1 LLLAKDSG
9 QDWLNVGLS
18 YNIQKLIYTSGM
30 RFAEYRIR
38 LIDFVLRIPNENF
51 YERLLVI
58 ANRSLGKG
66 YARGDLARETSNC
79 ITLLSSMG
87 SKPLVVIDAG
97 ANMGAWTESLIK
109 RCKPK
114 SVYLFE
120 PSLTASEALIA
131 RFSELDYVRVFKAGL
146 GGHGRHAK
154 LYGDRAGSVFGS
166 VFVRPRMGEQS
177 WELLEEIEIVTL
189 QSLEQEFTSP
199 PNLLKLDIEGMELEA
214 LQGCEGFLSSIEVIQ
229 FEFGGVNVLSRTYFL
244 DFFTWF
250 TEHGF
255 SLWKDTARG
264 LKKIDKYDYSYETFA
279 TVNYYA
285 KREKVP
291 SKERH

>member
-1 LLLAKDSG
+1 
-9 QDWLNVGLS
+9 
-18 YNIQKLIYTSGM
+18 M
-30 RFAEYRIR
+30 
-38 LIDFVLRIPNENF
+38 IDFLLKIPNENF
-51 YERLLVI
+51 YERLVVI

-66 YARGDLARETSNC
+66 YTRGDLAREISNC
-79 ITLLSSMG
+79 INLLSSMG
-87 SKPLVVIDAG
+87 SQPRVVIDAG
-97 ANMGAWTESLIK
+97 ANMGAWTGALIK
-109 RCKPK
+109 LCNPE

-120 PSLTASEALIA
+120 PSLTAHDGLIA
-131 RFSELDYVRVFKAGL
+131 KFSELDYVHVLNVGL

-166 VFVRPRMGEQS
+166 VFVRPKVGEDS
-177 WELLEEIEIVTL
+177 WKLLEEIEIVTL
-189 QSLEQEFTSP
+189 QSLEQEFTTP

-264 LKKIDKYDYSYETFA
+264 LKKISKYDDSYETFA

-285 KREKVP
+285 KQEKVT
-291 SKERH
+291 SKPGH

>member
-1 LLLAKDSG
+1 MKIFAYI
-9 QDWLNVGLS
+9 N
-18 YNIQKLIYTSGM
+18 GM
-30 RFAEYRIR
+30 KFATYRTR
-38 LIDFVLRIPNENF
+38 LIDFLLKIPNENF
-51 YERLLVI
+51 YERLVVI

-66 YARGDLARETSNC
+66 YTRGGLDQEISNC
-79 ITLLSSMG
+79 IQLLSSMG
-87 SKPLVVIDAG
+87 SQPRVVIDAG
-97 ANMGAWTESLIK
+97 ANMGAWTGALIK
-109 RCKPK
+109 LYKPE
-114 SVYLFE
+114 SVYLVE
-120 PSLTASEALIA
+120 PSLTASGALIA
-131 RFSELDYVRVFKAGL
+131 KFSELSYVHVLNVGL

-154 LYGDRAGSVFGS
+154 LYGDRAGSDFGS
-166 VFVRPRMGEQS
+166 VFVRPKVGEES
-177 WELLEEIEIVTL
+177 WKLLEEIEIVTL
-189 QSLEQEFTSP
+189 QSLEQEFTTP

-264 LKKIDKYDYSYETFA
+264 LKKISKYDYSYETFA

-285 KREKVP
+285 KKEKVT
-291 SKERH
+291 SEQKH

>member
-1 LLLAKDSG
+1 M
-9 QDWLNVGLS
+9 Q
-18 YNIQKLIYTSGM
+18 YTKITYANGM
-30 RFAEYRIR
+30 RFPTYRTR
-38 LIDFVLRIPNENF
+38 LIDFLLKIPNENF
-51 YERLLVI
+51 YERLVVI

-66 YARGDLARETSNC
+66 YTRGCLAREISNC
-79 ITLLSSMG
+79 IKLLSSMG
-87 SKPLVVIDAG
+87 SQPRVVIDAG
-97 ANMGAWTESLIK
+97 ANMGGWTGALIK
-109 RCKPK
+109 LCKPE

-120 PSLTASEALIA
+120 PSLTASDALIA
-131 RFSELDYVRVFKAGL
+131 KFSELDYVHVLNVGL
-146 GGHGRHAK
+146 GGQGRHAK

-166 VFVRPRMGEQS
+166 VFVRPKVGDES
-177 WELLEEIEIVTL
+177 WKLLEEIEIVTL
-189 QSLEQEFTSP
+189 QSLEQEFTTP

-229 FEFGGVNVLSRTYFL
+229 FEFGGVNVLSRTFFL

-264 LKKIDKYDYSYETFA
+264 LKKITKYDYSYETFA

-285 KREKVP
+285 KQEKVT
-291 SKERH
+291 SKQRH